1 MLCFTIISFYAVH
14 RECARHWCRQHGQ
27 PPLVLSTDAIEL
39 EDRVLGLAPALRSSC
54 TLEEESFPRRFP
66 IYILMETI
74 ENFDSVYGTH
84 NERALH
90 AIQGILHDLVCFLC
104 LHFFPF
110 CFIIYLD
117 DIILQRHISI
127 EVQDVVWVVGLERS
141 LLLLRQIYHDEI
153 SFHSIILP
161 AVNQGILALE
171 ILMALITNYQPSV
184 VCRSSSCIGMYD

>member
-1 MLCFTIISFYAVH
+1 MLF
-14 RECARHWCRQHGQ
+14 
-27 PPLVLSTDAIEL
+27 IEN
-39 EDRVLGLAPALRSSC
+39 APATGAGNMVNLPLRSSC

-90 AIQGILHDLVCFLC
+90 AIQGILHDL
-104 LHFFPF
+104 
-110 CFIIYLD
+110 
-117 DIILQRHISI
+117 RHISV

-161 AVNQGILALE
+161 GVNQGILALE

-184 VCRSSSCIGMYD
+184 GWNHSPANADGDTTF